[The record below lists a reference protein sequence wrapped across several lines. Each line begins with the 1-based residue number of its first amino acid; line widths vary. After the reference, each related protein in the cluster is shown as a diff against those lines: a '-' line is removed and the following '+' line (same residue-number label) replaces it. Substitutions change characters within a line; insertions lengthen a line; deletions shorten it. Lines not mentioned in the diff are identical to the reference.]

1 MVVVFPALVVASSM
15 LPRFLSPYKND
26 PQRLLDMSATVF
38 VCALAIYIDSL
49 VVYLNWESIGDL
61 STFQQDWLVELPAG
75 LVAVAAA
82 AVLVK
87 ALLDGGDILGDV
99 ANWCIVFFAIFLAV
113 NYIISPLIS
122 WFW

>member
-1 MVVVFPALVVASSM
+1 MVVVFPALVVASST

-26 PQRLLDMSATVF
+26 PQRLLDMSVTIF

-87 ALLDGGDILGDV
+87 ALLDGSLILDNV
-99 ANWCIVFFAIFLAV
+99 ANCCIVFFAIFLAV
-113 NYIISPLIS
+113 NYIMSPLIS